1 MRHFSKIATKPV
13 IMAGDQK
20 CKMYGRHLKA
30 IEYRSL
36 PAATAEVAIS
46 RHMPSFSPG
55 AEKAIGFVERTF

>member
-1 MRHFSKIATKPV
+1 
-13 IMAGDQK
+13 MAGDQK